1 MASRLLQIAN
11 KACRASRAAAVAASR
26 AASLA
31 SRSARAAA
39 ADAARISA
47 ALDPESCPQ
56 TKPRDEA
63 PGFSYDDYIRSA
75 AFEQLPGKPIIFFF
89 TSYKFFVLM
98 QFSLCL
104 ILYVDDSKMP
114 TEKDLESDE
123 AIWAL
128 YERWCKA
135 HNKKRD
141 QSDMARR
148 FKLFRIFAKS
158 VHTHNTCLPLDPKK
172 AATYIRKRQK
182 AKLLILKGQDVS
194 DIEECYLPMV
204 LGPYADGGEP
214 FTERDERMLKEIEER
229 EAVQDVTAH

>member
-47 ALDPESCPQ
+47 ALDPDSCRQ
-56 TKPRDEA
+56 RKPRDEA
-63 PGFSYDDYIRSA
+63 PGFSYDDWVRNT
-75 AFEQLPGKPIIFFF
+75 AFEQWP
-89 TSYKFFVLM
+89 
-98 QFSLCL
+98 
-104 ILYVDDSKMP
+104 DDSKMP

-148 FKLFRIFAKS
+148 FKLFRMFAKS
-158 VHTHNTCLPLDPKK
+158 VHNWNTYLPSDPKK

-194 DIEECYLPMV
+194 DIKECYLPVV

-214 FTERDERMLKEIEER
+214 LTERDERMLKEIEER

>member
-1 MASRLLQIAN
+1 
-11 KACRASRAAAVAASR
+11 
-26 AASLA
+26 
-31 SRSARAAA
+31 
-39 ADAARISA
+39 
-47 ALDPESCPQ
+47 
-56 TKPRDEA
+56 
-63 PGFSYDDYIRSA
+63 
-75 AFEQLPGKPIIFFF
+75 
-89 TSYKFFVLM
+89 
-98 QFSLCL
+98 
-104 ILYVDDSKMP
+104 MP

-214 FTERDERMLKEIEER
+214 FTESDERMLKEIEER